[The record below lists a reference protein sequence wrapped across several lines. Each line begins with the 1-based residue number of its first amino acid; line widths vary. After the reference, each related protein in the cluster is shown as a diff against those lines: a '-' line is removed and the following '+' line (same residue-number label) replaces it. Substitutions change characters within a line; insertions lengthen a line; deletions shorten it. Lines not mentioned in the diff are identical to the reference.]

1 MLVDALAFLIQS
13 QKEKVGSMCGSVGMG
28 DGQGESWWL
37 GGNKRT
43 QEAQDTM
50 CIQYTLATHWGRAVE
65 GINE

>member
-1 MLVDALAFLIQS
+1 
-13 QKEKVGSMCGSVGMG
+13 MCGSVGMG